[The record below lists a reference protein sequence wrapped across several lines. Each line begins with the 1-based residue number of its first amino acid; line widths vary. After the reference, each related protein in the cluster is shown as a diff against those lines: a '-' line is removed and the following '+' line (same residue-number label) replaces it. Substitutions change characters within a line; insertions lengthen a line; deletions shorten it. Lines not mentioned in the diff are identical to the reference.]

1 MRTNQRI
8 LSLRKKRSA
17 ADLTF
22 DIINTA
28 VMLGL
33 IVVTFYPIWYVACAS
48 LSSSAAVTQNPG
60 RLLWPEGF
68 TIGAYIKA
76 FQHPLILSGF
86 RNILFILLC
95 SLPLNLVMTLLCG
108 YFMAAKDV
116 LLKKYV
122 VAFLVF
128 TMFFSGGLIP
138 AYLNQKSLGL
148 YNNLWALII
157 PGALS
162 IYNAIICRTA
172 VESVPDSLIESAYID
187 GANDYTVLFKII
199 TPLIKPTLAVLA
211 LYYGV
216 GHWNSWFNASLYI
229 TDNEL
234 LPIQN
239 ILRAI
244 LIVNNDMLNQGA
256 ASMDSIDTYAETIKY
271 AVIVIATLPIL
282 CVYPFLQKYFVKGVM
297 IGAVKG

>member
-108 YFMAAKDV
+108 QGDALFC
-116 LLKKYV
+116 
-122 VAFLVF
+122 FHHVF
-128 TMFFSGGLIP
+128 QRRADTCLFKSKIIRALQQSVGADHSGRIEHIQCYYLPDSGGI
-138 AYLNQKSLGL
+138 
-148 YNNLWALII
+148 
-157 PGALS
+157 
-162 IYNAIICRTA
+162 RT
-172 VESVPDSLIESAYID
+172 
-187 GANDYTVLFKII
+187 
-199 TPLIKPTLAVLA
+199 
-211 LYYGV
+211 
-216 GHWNSWFNASLYI
+216 
-229 TDNEL
+229 
-234 LPIQN
+234 
-239 ILRAI
+239 
-244 LIVNNDMLNQGA
+244 
-256 ASMDSIDTYAETIKY
+256 
-271 AVIVIATLPIL
+271 
-282 CVYPFLQKYFVKGVM
+282 
-297 IGAVKG
+297 

>member
-1 MRTNQRI
+1 M
-8 LSLRKKRSA
+8 
-17 ADLTF
+17 
-22 DIINTA
+22 
-28 VMLGL
+28 
-33 IVVTFYPIWYVACAS
+33 
-48 LSSSAAVTQNPG
+48 
-60 RLLWPEGF
+60 
-68 TIGAYIKA
+68 
-76 FQHPLILSGF
+76 
-86 RNILFILLC
+86 
-95 SLPLNLVMTLLCG
+95 
-108 YFMAAKDV
+108 
-116 LLKKYV
+116 
-122 VAFLVF
+122 
-128 TMFFSGGLIP
+128 
-138 AYLNQKSLGL
+138 
-148 YNNLWALII
+148 
-157 PGALS
+157 
-162 IYNAIICRTA
+162 
-172 VESVPDSLIESAYID
+172 
-187 GANDYTVLFKII
+187 
-199 TPLIKPTLAVLA
+199 A

>member
-187 GANDYTVLFKII
+187 GANDYTVLLK
-199 TPLIKPTLAVLA
+199 
-211 LYYGV
+211 
-216 GHWNSWFNASLYI
+216 S
-229 TDNEL
+229 
-234 LPIQN
+234 
-239 ILRAI
+239 
-244 LIVNNDMLNQGA
+244 
-256 ASMDSIDTYAETIKY
+256 
-271 AVIVIATLPIL
+271 
-282 CVYPFLQKYFVKGVM
+282 
-297 IGAVKG
+297 

>member
-1 MRTNQRI
+1 M
-8 LSLRKKRSA
+8 A
-17 ADLTF
+17 
-22 DIINTA
+22 
-28 VMLGL
+28 
-33 IVVTFYPIWYVACAS
+33 
-48 LSSSAAVTQNPG
+48 
-60 RLLWPEGF
+60 EGF

-244 LIVNNDMLNQGA
+244 LIANNDMLNQGA

>member
-116 LLKKYV
+116 LLKNMWWL
-122 VAFLVF
+122 FW
-128 TMFFSGGLIP
+128 FSP
-138 AYLNQKSLGL
+138 
-148 YNNLWALII
+148 
-157 PGALS
+157 
-162 IYNAIICRTA
+162 CF
-172 VESVPDSLIESAYID
+172 SAE
-187 GANDYTVLFKII
+187 G
-199 TPLIKPTLAVLA
+199 
-211 LYYGV
+211 
-216 GHWNSWFNASLYI
+216 
-229 TDNEL
+229 
-234 LPIQN
+234 
-239 ILRAI
+239 
-244 LIVNNDMLNQGA
+244 
-256 ASMDSIDTYAETIKY
+256 
-271 AVIVIATLPIL
+271 
-282 CVYPFLQKYFVKGVM
+282 
-297 IGAVKG
+297 

>member
-1 MRTNQRI
+1 MSNVRI
-8 LSLRKKRSA
+8 KIHGRRRSPG
-17 ADLTF
+17 DILF
-22 DIINTA
+22 DIINTLI
-28 VMLGL
+28 MLGL
-33 IVVTFYPIWYVACAS
+33 LFVTFYPIWYVICAS
-48 LSSSAAVTQNPG
+48 FSDPTAVTQNPG
-60 RLLWPEGF
+60 KLFWPVAF
-68 TIGAYIKA
+68 TTGAYKRA

-86 RNILFILLC
+86 KNIFIILLC
-95 SLPLNLVMTLLCG
+95 SLPLNLVMTILCG
-108 YFMAAKDV
+108 YFMAAKQV
-116 LLKKYV
+116 YFKKV
-122 VAFLVF
+122 IVAFLLF

-138 AYLNQKSLGL
+138 TYLNQKSLGL

-157 PGALS
+157 PTALS
-162 IYNAIICRTA
+162 IYNAIICKTA
-172 VESVPDSLIESAYID
+172 IEAVPDSLTESAYID
-187 GANDYTVLFKII
+187 GASDVVVLVKII

-229 TDNEL
+229 TKNEL

-244 LIVNNDMLNQGA
+244 LIANDTLLNQGA
-256 ASMDSIDTYAETIKY
+256 ASMDDMNTFAETIKY
-271 AVIVIATLPIL
+271 AVIVISTLPIL

>member
-1 MRTNQRI
+1 
-8 LSLRKKRSA
+8 
-17 ADLTF
+17 
-22 DIINTA
+22 
-28 VMLGL
+28 
-33 IVVTFYPIWYVACAS
+33 
-48 LSSSAAVTQNPG
+48 
-60 RLLWPEGF
+60 
-68 TIGAYIKA
+68 
-76 FQHPLILSGF
+76 
-86 RNILFILLC
+86 
-95 SLPLNLVMTLLCG
+95 
-108 YFMAAKDV
+108 
-116 LLKKYV
+116 
-122 VAFLVF
+122 
-128 TMFFSGGLIP
+128 MFFSGGLIP

-244 LIVNNDMLNQGA
+244 LIANNDMLNQGA